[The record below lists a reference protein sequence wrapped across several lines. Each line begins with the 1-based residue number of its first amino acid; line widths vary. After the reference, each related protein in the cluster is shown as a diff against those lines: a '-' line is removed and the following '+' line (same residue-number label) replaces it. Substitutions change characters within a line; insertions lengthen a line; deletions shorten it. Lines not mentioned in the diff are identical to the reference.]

1 MPYQKIKTAYSY
13 GVPYSVGA
21 GKVYQNA
28 KKGHRNA
35 CESERWKKGSEA
47 NPWKGNND
55 DKTYSH
61 EFTEVEVKG
70 ERE

>member
-1 MPYQKIKTAYSY
+1 M
-13 GVPYSVGA
+13 
-21 GKVYQNA
+21 YQNA